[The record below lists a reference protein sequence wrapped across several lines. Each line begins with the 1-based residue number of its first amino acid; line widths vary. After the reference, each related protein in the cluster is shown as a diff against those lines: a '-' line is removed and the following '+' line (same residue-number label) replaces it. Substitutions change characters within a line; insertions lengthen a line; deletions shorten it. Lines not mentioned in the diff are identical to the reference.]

1 MTEYVVAMIGSIL
14 ESSNCVRVCL
24 LGHINSASSCSLEFS
39 LNNCQILASEH
50 VRKIMWTQL
59 CLSKLESIGEA
70 HHRNQCLNQ
79 RCHIFAV
86 SLVVYS
92 MQPRIQEPTWLPSL
106 EKYRFNCQSQRSW
119 LCWKPQQTC
128 DVSIFFRSIDPNQLT
143 HVAFGDAS
151 FASPKQLS
159 CFQGTLVFATTPQ
172 LSQLHQN
179 QTAPISPISWSSK
192 KISRVV
198 RSTLSAEAFSMSSVD
213 QMSWCRLLWGTL
225 VVPEFHW
232 RNPPEAFRHMHAAVV
247 VTDCKSLCD
256 LVSRRAM
263 PSCAEYRA
271 TLEVLLIKERC
282 LEHCNFGWIPTA
294 LRLADPLT
302 KNMDA
307 TLLRAVLGQGSFQL
321 LNEDANF
328 QMNAH
333 KKQAI
338 QWIRESHQKEDSR
351 ECESWVS
358 GALVWLQYELSM
370 SSHRWTSWFRP
381 WWEGRGTL

>member
-1 MTEYVVAMIGSIL
+1 M
-14 ESSNCVRVCL
+14 
-24 LGHINSASSCSLEFS
+24 
-39 LNNCQILASEH
+39 
-50 VRKIMWTQL
+50 
-59 CLSKLESIGEA
+59 
-70 HHRNQCLNQ
+70 
-79 RCHIFAV
+79 
-86 SLVVYS
+86 
-92 MQPRIQEPTWLPSL
+92 
-106 EKYRFNCQSQRSW
+106 
-119 LCWKPQQTC
+119 
-128 DVSIFFRSIDPNQLT
+128 
-143 HVAFGDAS
+143 AFGDAS

-263 PSCAEYRA
+263 PSCAEYRT

-338 QWIRESHQKEDSR
+338 QWIRESHQKKILGSVNREFPVPWCDS
-351 ECESWVS
+351 
-358 GALVWLQYELSM
+358 SM
-370 SSHRWTSWFRP
+370 NSA
-381 WWEGRGTL
+381 

>member
-1 MTEYVVAMIGSIL
+1 MSHLRGFIGSLQYATTNTRADMAAKFGEIQ
-14 ESSNCVRVCL
+14 V
-24 LGHINSASSCSLEFS
+24 
-39 LNNCQILASEH
+39 Q
-50 VRKIMWTQL
+50 
-59 CLSKLESIGEA
+59 LSKPTVLTLLEA
-70 HHRNQCLNQ
+70 NKVLRQ
-79 RCHIFAV
+79 
-86 SLVVYS
+86 
-92 MQPRIQEPTWLPSL
+92 
-106 EKYRFNCQSQRSW
+106 
-119 LCWKPQQTC
+119 PQQTC
-128 DVSIFFRSIDPNQLT
+128 DVSIFFKSIDPNQLT

-179 QTAPISPISWSSK
+179 QTAPISSAIDF
-192 KISRVV
+192 VC
-198 RSTLSAEAFSMSSVD
+198 RSFQHVERWPDELVPTL
-213 QMSWCRLLWGTL
+213 
-225 VVPEFHW
+225 EFHW

-263 PSCAEYRA
+263 PSCAEYRT

-321 LNEDANF
+321 FNEDANF

-338 QWIRESHQKEDSR
+338 QWIRESHQKKILGSVNREFPVPWCDS
-351 ECESWVS
+351 SMNSAWVLTVGPLGS
-358 GALVWLQYELSM
+358 GRGGRDVVRCRISGGALSSGSKPSCTFPGVGHLSISSWLTG
-370 SSHRWTSWFRP
+370 SSLHSGLTGIIQLLLLTGSDSFVVYPPLPIHTYVYNVYIHIATKKEMMEKWNPNLKQW
-381 WWEGRGTL
+381 